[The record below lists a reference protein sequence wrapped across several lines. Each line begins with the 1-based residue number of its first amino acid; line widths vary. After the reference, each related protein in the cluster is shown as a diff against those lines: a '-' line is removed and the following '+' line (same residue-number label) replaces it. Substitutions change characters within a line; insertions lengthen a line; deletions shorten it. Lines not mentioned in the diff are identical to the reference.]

1 MSRISVC
8 VLLLFL
14 SAALAFGQQQPQ
26 NQGQNPPSA
35 SPQASPGNQPSP
47 QQPTGSL
54 QDKAAANSQ
63 MQSDIQSSLKS
74 DPVLSGT
81 DVQVSVDDLSIT
93 LTGNVQS
100 QAQLDRVM
108 ALVSPYMRYRSV
120 VNKVIA
126 R

>member
-1 MSRISVC
+1 MPRIPVC
-8 VLLLFL
+8 VLLLM
-14 SAALAFGQQQPQ
+14 SAALAFGLQQQ

-35 SPQASPGNQPSP
+35 NPQSSPDTQQSPRQAAPNP
-47 QQPTGSL
+47 

-63 MQSDIQSSLKS
+63 MQSDIQSSLSS

-81 DVQVSVDDLSIT
+81 DVQVNVDDMNIT
-93 LTGNVQS
+93 LTGSVRS
-100 QAQLDRVM
+100 QAQLDRVA
-108 ALVSPYMRYRSV
+108 ALVSPYIRYRNV

>member
-1 MSRISVC
+1 MPRIPVC
-8 VLLLFL
+8 VPLLL

-26 NQGQNPPSA
+26 NPGQNPPANPQS
-35 SPQASPGNQPSP
+35 SPETQQSP
-47 QQPTGSL
+47 QQAAPNP

-63 MQSDIQSSLKS
+63 MQSDIQSSLSS

-81 DVQVSVDDLSIT
+81 DVRVNVDDMNIT
-93 LTGNVQS
+93 LTGSVHS
-100 QAQLDRVM
+100 QAQLDRVT
-108 ALVSPYMRYRSV
+108 ALVSPYIRYRNV

>member
-1 MSRISVC
+1 MPRIPVY
-8 VLLLFL
+8 VLLLL
-14 SAALAFGQQQPQ
+14 SAALAFGQQQ

-35 SPQASPGNQPSP
+35 NPQPSP
-47 QQPTGSL
+47 DTQQPPQQGAPNP

-63 MQSDIQSSLKS
+63 MQSDIQSSLSS

-81 DVQVSVDDLSIT
+81 DVQVNVDDMNIT
-93 LTGNVQS
+93 LTGSVRS
-100 QAQLDRVM
+100 QAQLDRIT
-108 ALVSPYMRYRSV
+108 ALVSPYIRYRNV

>member
-8 VLLLFL
+8 VLLFL
-14 SAALAFGQQQPQ
+14 SGALAFTQQQPQ

-35 SPQASPGNQPSP
+35 SPQPSPGNQPSQGQATP
-47 QQPTGSL
+47 NP

-63 MQSDIQSSLKS
+63 IQSNIKNA
-74 DPVLSGT
+74 LSGDPSLSDT
-81 DVQVSVDDLSIT
+81 DVQVSVDDMNIT
-93 LTGNVQS
+93 LTGSVHS

-108 ALVSPYMRYRSV
+108 ALVSPYIRYRSV
-120 VNKVIA
+120 VNKVTA

>member
-1 MSRISVC
+1 MPRIPVC
-8 VLLLFL
+8 VLLLL
-14 SAALAFGQQQPQ
+14 SSALALGQQQQ

-35 SPQASPGNQPSP
+35 NPQPSP
-47 QQPTGSL
+47 DTQRSPQQAAPNP

-63 MQSDIQSSLKS
+63 MQSDIQSSLSS

-81 DVQVSVDDLSIT
+81 DVQVNVDDMNIT
-93 LTGNVQS
+93 LTGSVHS
-100 QAQLDRVM
+100 QAQLDRVI
-108 ALVSPYMRYRSV
+108 ALVSPYIRYRNV